1 MATIEILYNYED
13 KEDIKEVVEVLV
25 ALGKLNYCVDSR
37 MGKGYLKIKKV
48 HQEVVSIKDLD
59 RIAAAEQKITDDSI
73 VSTKGSVE
81 FDGLTKSPAAE
92 GLPPAPMPD
101 VHWIGEDY
109 IVAYDEWD
117 AVTLVIKTEEK
128 GYTEVKKNYKGTCTP
143 LNNHEALFNS
153 DYIGEKF
160 LEVIKRTYP
169 AGVLTDWI
177 QGQTFYR
184 LPFDFVMAHMD
195 TKEPV
200 FLSFIDKVNGHD
212 RVFYRHNIGDK
223 VEEYLSGKGE

>member
-1 MATIEILYNYED
+1 MGLSEQLATLMRLEEVSSFTGVKMDEVVLVITEWE
-13 KEDIKEVVEVLV
+13 KIKERDKNIE
-25 ALGKLNYCVDSR
+25 AFEEKEN
-37 MGKGYLKIKKV
+37 KK
-48 HQEVVSIKDLD
+48 E
-59 RIAAAEQKITDDSI
+59 
-73 VSTKGSVE
+73 VE

-92 GLPPAPMPD
+92 ELPPSPMPD
-101 VHWIGEDY
+101 VHRIAEDY
-109 IVAYDEWD
+109 IVAYSEWD
-117 AVTLVIKTEEK
+117 AVTLVIRTEEK
-128 GYTEVKKNYKGTCTP
+128 GYTEVKKSYKDTCTP
-143 LNNHEALFNS
+143 LNAHEALFNS